1 MIPQF
6 GQTLVD
12 ARTGESR
19 FRLKR
24 YFRQGRSF
32 DLLLAEDTLHDD
44 RLVVIKSIRYDD
56 HADAA
61 RIAERR
67 TLVSVES
74 EALSSV
80 HPALPYPE
88 AVVFVDNPELAA
100 LDPTL
105 KDGEPLL
112 IYRHI
117 DAEPLPAWLARRYPD
132 GAPANV
138 AMDVIRQVAAALDA
152 LHEHGF
158 VHRCVSPDHILVDA
172 ENTVSLVGMGNAI
185 RKNSRV
191 SATKDF
197 FHEQFSA
204 PEIERELSGKF
215 VIPRADMYS
224 LGCVLGFLVSGEAP
238 TGYPES
244 PWSRVAH
251 ERILAQPAGV
261 GLLVA
266 HCTQPMAKKRFAH
279 MGRILPFLDLEQL
292 PDKTHR
298 DFAELTLTVPWL
310 GNRPDA
316 ARVGHL
322 SPGPLVNR
330 SGITQG
336 IRAIDLPP
344 ANVIEDT
351 SHVSSGLPAA
361 PDTGPL
367 PASDSSGAPTA
378 ARHDSDFAPVSAAHT
393 AAQDTETTRLSRWT
407 LIVGIIVIVL
417 AVIAVLRQIPSP

>member
-44 RLVVIKSIRYDD
+44 RLVVMKSIRYDD
-56 HADAA
+56 DADAA

-67 TLVSVES
+67 SLVSVES

-80 HPALPYPE
+80 HPALPFPE
-88 AVVFVDNPELAA
+88 AVVLVDNPEFAA
-100 LDPTL
+100 LDPAL

-117 DAEPLPAWLARRYPD
+117 DAEPLPAWLARRHPE
-132 GAPANV
+132 GAPAEV
-138 AMDVIRQVAAALDA
+138 AIDMIRQVAAALDA

-185 RKNSRV
+185 RKNARV
-191 SATKDF
+191 STTKDF
-197 FHEQFSA
+197 FSEQFSA

-251 ERILAQPAGV
+251 ARILAQPAGV
-261 GLLVA
+261 GLLIA

-330 SGITQG
+330 SGITQTM
-336 IRAIDLPP
+336 RTSDLPP
-344 ANVIEDT
+344 ANVVEDN
-351 SHVSSGLPAA
+351 SQVRSGLPTA
-361 PDTGPL
+361 PATGPL
-367 PASDSSGAPTA
+367 PAIESSGTSTS
-378 ARHDSDFAPVSAAHT
+378 ARHECESAPDSGVYT
-393 AAQDTETTRLSRWT
+393 TTQDTETSSLSRWT

-417 AVIAVLRQIPSP
+417 AVIAVLRQIPPP